1 MKNKWFIFVLI
12 VVLTAFA
19 FTGCTPPAN
28 GNEGEGE
35 GEGEGEPQTKKVVL
49 VEAFVADGCAIC
61 KKVEPHLEKLAKEYG
76 RDEMILVE
84 IVPWLTYT
92 TKNGG
97 DRYKWYGM
105 SGGTPQIIFNGL
117 TYKPLTGN
125 TSYSAIKSKIDAQL
139 RSTPKISIQ
148 ASRTEEGGVT
158 IISGT
163 ITNIGDTDLSNMVIN
178 CMTFRDN
185 GVFPYHVNKIY
196 DDKKESVDFLAA
208 GNTKSFSLN
217 LGDVNWKGLQLDGV
231 IFVQDTTSNKLI
243 RQSLFI
249 D

>member
-35 GEGEGEPQTKKVVL
+35 GEGESEQEIKKVVL

-84 IVPWLTYT
+84 IVPWLNDT
-92 TKNGG
+92 TKNGRA
-97 DRYKWYGM
+97 RYDWYGM

-117 TYKPLTGN
+117 KVH
-125 TSYSAIKSKIDAQL
+125 KKI
-139 RSTPKISIQ
+139 
-148 ASRTEEGGVT
+148 
-158 IISGT
+158 
-163 ITNIGDTDLSNMVIN
+163 N
-178 CMTFRDN
+178 
-185 GVFPYHVNKIY
+185 
-196 DDKKESVDFLAA
+196 
-208 GNTKSFSLN
+208 
-217 LGDVNWKGLQLDGV
+217 
-231 IFVQDTTSNKLI
+231 
-243 RQSLFI
+243 
-249 D
+249 